1 MTGVQTCALPIFNE
15 HVARPEVFPHVH
27 PIAALALGDPNLPDD
42 LALEPRDALSLWKA
56 MVESGGEVDPRFNPS
71 TYFADTPSVA
81 VKDVIKYEKELKD
94 LLLAWMEAPGSREE
108 NSPYQKV
115 VKDLE
120 RPLREALEGTEEAI
134 AEGGEDGFHSL
145 FLPLL
150 ADLNAQGSLD
160 RKSVV

>member
-1 MTGVQTCALPIFNE
+1 
-15 HVARPEVFPHVH
+15 
-27 PIAALALGDPNLPDD
+27 
-42 LALEPRDALSLWKA
+42 
-56 MVESGGEVDPRFNPS
+56 MVESGGEVDPRLTPA

-120 RPLREALEGTEEAI
+120 RPLRQALEGPEVAI
-134 AEGGEDGFHSL
+134 AEGGEDGFYSL

-150 ADLNAQGSLD
+150 ADLNAQGSLPAIIFNFD
-160 RKSVV
+160 RNAFVPLPCLPS